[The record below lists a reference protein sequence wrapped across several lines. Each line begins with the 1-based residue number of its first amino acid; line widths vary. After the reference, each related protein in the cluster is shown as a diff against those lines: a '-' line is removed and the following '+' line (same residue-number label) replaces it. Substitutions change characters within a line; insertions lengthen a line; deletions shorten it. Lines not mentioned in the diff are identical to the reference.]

1 MDAHL
6 KTNSAVTSSTMG
18 LLILMSFKTALMYRV
33 VTIFL
38 AKFATVYAMVRANSG
53 CLMEEYSL
61 EYSNSIRCSKEICMK
76 STKIKIIS
84 DSKSSMIIK
93 MLFRTRLLRTN
104 KSQ

>member
-6 KTNSAVTSSTMG
+6 KTSSAVTSSKMG

-38 AKFATVYAMVRANSG
+38 EKVVMLYAMARASNG
-53 CLMEEYSL
+53 CRMEEYSL

-84 DSKSSMIIK
+84 DSKSSMIIS